1 MSHCLTEVC
10 LNIDIHCINEI
21 HVYNNCTNNC
31 KQLPNICNLCLRVFL
46 LYIVYLFHAGV
57 YKRSLLL
64 FIDLFTGLW
73 AGFRFWSGPGFRP
86 DPSEYLYDVPHS
98 LMLLN
103 MQGRLGSLVFVIYHI
118 CYIPNIVSGCLALV
132 GWAGWSAGQVGRHVK
147 CRRRE
152 SNGR

>member
-1 MSHCLTEVC
+1 MSTIIVLIIANNYQIYAICVCVYFCYTLSTYFMQEYINVHCFYSSIYLQ
-10 LNIDIHCINEI
+10 
-21 HVYNNCTNNC
+21 VY
-31 KQLPNICNLCLRVFL
+31 
-46 LYIVYLFHAGV
+46 G
-57 YKRSLLL
+57 
-64 FIDLFTGLW
+64 